1 MTDSK
6 KIDRDSIQYWQG
18 CLNRAKGDVLAAVII
33 QGKINSLM
41 REKDSD

>member
-1 MTDSK
+1 MADSK

-18 CLNRAKGDVLAAVII
+18 CLGKVKGDILATVII

-41 REKDSD
+41 REKDND